1 MAHFCFFVLFCFK
14 ESNGYNAMLNILKY
28 CSVAKAKVQ
37 SNKKKKKK
45 ESRFPFASDEEYIMI
60 YT

>member
-45 ESRFPFASDEEYIMI
+45 KVDFLLPVMRN
-60 YT
+60 TL